1 MYLVD
6 YHTHSL
12 CSPDSQAPMP
22 DMAQAAAEAGLREIC
37 FTDHFDLLD
46 FSGNLCLTHNWAP
59 AREQFALTREQWS
72 RRVRLRL
79 GLELG
84 GAPTDFA
91 AAERVLAQ
99 QPLDFVIA
107 SVHNLDLSAGG
118 TDFYEV
124 NYQSMEL
131 CRAHLDNYL
140 STLEAISRWDG
151 YDVLGH
157 IPYLLRYMRDRDG
170 QPVRLEEFEE
180 RVRLILSNAIARGKG
195 MEINTNRGASLE
207 DYRWIVALFRRLGGE
222 VITVGTDAHRPQD
235 VGRGV
240 AEAYELLRQ
249 TGFDHVTVFE
259 GRRPLFIPL

>member
-12 CSPDSQAPMP
+12 CSPDAQAPMA
-22 DMAQAAAEAGLREIC
+22 DMARAGMAAGLSELC

-46 FSGNLCLTHNWAP
+46 FSGTLCLTHDWTA
-59 AREQFALTREQWS
+59 ARAQFASAQAQWGQDI
-72 RRVRLRL
+72 RL
-79 GLELG
+79 GYGIELG

-91 AAERVLAQ
+91 AAEQVLTE
-99 QPLDFVIA
+99 PLDFVIA

-124 NYQSMEL
+124 CYDSMAL
-131 CRAHLDNYL
+131 CQDHVSNYL

-170 QPVRLEEFEE
+170 QPVRLEAWEE
-180 RVRLILSNAIARGKG
+180 QLRCILSGVIVRGKG
-195 MEINTNRGASLE
+195 IEFNTNRGASLE
-207 DYRWIVALFRRLGGE
+207 DYVWLLGLYRELGGE
-222 VITVGTDAHRPQD
+222 IVTVGTDAHCPED
-235 VGRGV
+235 VGKGV
-240 AEAYELLRQ
+240 AQAYQMLREL
-249 TGFDHVTVFE
+249 GFPYVTAFH
-259 GRRPLFIPL
+259 GRSPVWISLA